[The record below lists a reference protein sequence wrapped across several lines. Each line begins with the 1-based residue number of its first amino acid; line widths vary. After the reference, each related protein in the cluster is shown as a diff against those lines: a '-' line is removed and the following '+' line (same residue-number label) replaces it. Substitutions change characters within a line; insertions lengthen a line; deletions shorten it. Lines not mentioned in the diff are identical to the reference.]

1 MQLRLSASV
10 PPSGRCAILIKWIR
24 LVSLADPQWCMGA
37 GQRLFDGQHPVDNPL
52 IVQVTDPANLATLKA
67 TCEEYGITVL
77 TEE

>member
-1 MQLRLSASV
+1 
-10 PPSGRCAILIKWIR
+10 
-24 LVSLADPQWCMGA
+24 MGA